1 MTEFFLFVIAFMLG
15 YGIKGMNKGADHNV
29 KIKIEVDSKQAILD
43 LNQAEE
49 AIKKLKRE
57 MNL

>member
-1 MTEFFLFVIAFMLG
+1 MIEFFLFVIAFILG
-15 YGIKGMNKGADHNV
+15 YGIKGIRAQAQEV
-29 KIKIEVDSKQAILD
+29 KIKILVDSKQAILD

>member
-1 MTEFFLFVIAFMLG
+1 MKAPTQE
-15 YGIKGMNKGADHNV
+15 V
-29 KIKIEVDSKQAILD
+29 KIKILVDSKQAILD